1 MSNIYEQKLTEE
13 KQEKPKR
20 LASSKKKDELE
31 TLRRQ
36 DREHKIAISTHV
48 RVSVADEVRSFCRSN
63 DIAITDF
70 VEKALEDA
78 LVKYK

>member
-1 MSNIYEQKLTEE
+1 MSSIYEQKLAEE

-20 LASSKKKDELE
+20 QANSKKKDDLAELK
-31 TLRRQ
+31 RQ

-48 RVSVADEVRSFCRSN
+48 RVSVAEEVRSFCRSN

-70 VEKALEDA
+70 VEKSLEDA
-78 LVKYK
+78 LQKYK